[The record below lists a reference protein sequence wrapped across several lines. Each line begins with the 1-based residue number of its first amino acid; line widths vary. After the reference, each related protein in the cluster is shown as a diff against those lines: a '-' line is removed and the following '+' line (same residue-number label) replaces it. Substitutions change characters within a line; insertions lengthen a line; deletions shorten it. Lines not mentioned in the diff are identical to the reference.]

1 MTVRQFSDNY
11 PTVDEVLDSHIDEIP
26 RLSRPV
32 MLVALQGWFDA
43 TKAATGALDWLM
55 QNRNFVTVA
64 SIDPDPFFDF
74 TQERPE
80 VWVDEDDQRHVRWP
94 TNEVMATRDTNG
106 GRDLVVISGVEP
118 HLHWPTFVACI
129 VRCARELQC
138 SAVVT
143 VGSMLDALP
152 HSRTPVVTGS
162 TTNRALADKL
172 GLSRPQYEGPTGIV
186 GVLLERLE
194 HERIPAVSLRVGV
207 PHYLASSEHPKSS
220 AALLR
225 HIERVLNVPTQHA
238 ELYDDIQ
245 RWADIHEAALEE
257 DEQTKGYVR
266 MLEAEYDRRNDTTM
280 PSADDL
286 GDAFERFL
294 REQDN
299 EG

>member
-1 MTVRQFSDNY
+1 MTVRHFSDNY
-11 PTVDEVLDSHIDEIP
+11 PTVDEVLDSHIDEISP
-26 RLSRPV
+26 LRRPV

-55 QNRNFVTVA
+55 QTRNCVTVA
-64 SIDPDPFFDF
+64 TIDSDPFFDF

-80 VWVDEDDQRHVRWP
+80 VWVDEDNERHIRWP
-94 TNEVMATRDTNG
+94 MNEVVAVREAND

-152 HSRTPVVTGS
+152 HSRTPIVTGS
-162 TTNRALADKL
+162 TTNNALASKL
-172 GLSRPQYEGPTGIV
+172 GLSRPQYQGPTGIV

-194 HERIPAVSLRVGV
+194 HERFPAVSLRVGV

-238 ELYDDIQ
+238 GLYEEIQ
-245 RWADIHEAALEE
+245 RWSELHDAAVEE
-257 DEQTKGYVR
+257 DEQTTEYVR
-266 MLEAEYDRRNDTTM
+266 MLELEYDRHNETTL

-294 REQDN
+294 RDQGGEN
-299 EG
+299 